1 MNTIDLRQAIIL
13 RVKDKSNEELS
24 DIIQDSIGADER
36 ALPGLGVLF
45 EMIWQDS
52 SANEQTSMVGSLHRH
67 LHAGDSADAAG
78 LGHS

>member
-1 MNTIDLRQAIIL
+1 M
-13 RVKDKSNEELS
+13 RVKDKSNEELN
-24 DIIQDSIGADER
+24 DIIQGSIGADER

-52 SANEQTSMVGSLHRH
+52 SASEQSNMVSCLHRH
-67 LHAGDSADAAG
+67 LHAGSSTDNG

>member
-1 MNTIDLRQAIIL
+1 MNTIDLRQAIIM

-52 SANEQTSMVGSLHRH
+52 NTNEQSSMVGSLHRH
-67 LHAGDSADAAG
+67 LHAGDSAETG